1 MLIRTLLAIGLSLAA
16 TWRLAA
22 AAVGDT
28 YEKVVAEKGAPT
40 GAMKAGEMQILRYAD
55 QTIKLRGGVVVAVIA
70 AGPAVAAEAAPARA
84 PRPVVRAVASSTA
97 PKSEEGE
104 TGAWTTDY
112 AAALEQAKRLNR
124 HTFLFFT
131 GSDWCGWCK
140 RLVREIL
147 ATPEFKQYAS
157 EHLVLVELDFPRGK
171 PQSEALKAQNAQLA
185 RRYKIEGYPTVVVLD
200 RDGKVAGELGYQPDG
215 PGPFIEKL
223 RGM

>member
-1 MLIRTLLAIGLSLAA
+1 
-16 TWRLAA
+16 
-22 AAVGDT
+22 
-28 YEKVVAEKGAPT
+28 
-40 GAMKAGEMQILRYAD
+40 MQILRYPD
-55 QTIKLRGGVVVAVIA
+55 QTIKLKGGAVVAIVGAEPGVA
-70 AGPAVAAEAAPARA
+70 AATGPVRAPQPAVRPAAPAT
-84 PRPVVRAVASSTA
+84 S
-97 PKSEEGE
+97 PKSQEGE

-112 AAALEQAKRLNR
+112 AAALERAKELDR

-147 ATPEFKQYAS
+147 STPEFKQYAS

-171 PQSEALKAQNAQLA
+171 PQSDALKAQNAQLA

-200 RDGKVAGELGYQPDG
+200 RDGKVVGELGYQPDG
-215 PGPFIEKL
+215 PAPFVEKL